1 MLSFLRLEAAPDEFL
16 AGQRSYSAMSSAEQL
31 TIPRGESAFAALFEH
46 HRRELQVH
54 CYRLLGSFEDAED
67 LVQET
72 FLRAWRKR
80 ASFSTGGRSAFRAWL
95 YRIATN
101 ACLDVLRSRPRRIS
115 PPQVAKAGD
124 PAAPP
129 SPPADLPWLQPY
141 PDRLLEPIAPGQD
154 EPAAVVVARET
165 IELAFIA
172 AIQHLPP
179 RQRAVLILRDV
190 LGWSAKETASLLEAS
205 VGSVN
210 SALQRARATLRDR
223 LGERRMEWARP
234 SEPSREERELLRRYV
249 DAHERA
255 DADALAELLR
265 EDARLTMPP
274 HPTWYAGREAIL
286 IATRQGFNPEFGH
299 IRTLI
304 AAANGQPAA
313 AHYLRPPGESEY
325 RPLALDVLR
334 IEGGRIAEINSFVFP
349 ELFPAF
355 GLPPKL

>member
-1 MLSFLRLEAAPDEFL
+1 MF
-16 AGQRSYSAMSSAEQL
+16 GMSSAEQL
-31 TIPRGESAFAALFEH
+31 TIPRGESAFAALLER

-54 CYRLLGSFEDAED
+54 CYRMLGSLEDAED

-80 ASFSTGGRSAFRAWL
+80 ASFSAGGLSAFRAWL

-101 ACLDVLRSRPRRIS
+101 ACLDVLRSRPRRVL
-115 PPQVAKAGD
+115 PPQVGKAGD
-124 PAAPP
+124 PTAPP

-190 LGWSAKETASLLEAS
+190 LGWPAKDTASLLEAS

-223 LGERRMEWARP
+223 LGERRTDWARP
-234 SEPSREERELLRRYV
+234 SEPSQEERELLRRYV

-265 EDARLTMPP
+265 DDARLTMPP

-286 IATRQGFNPEFGH
+286 IATRQGFDPEFGH

-304 AAANGQPAA
+304 AAANSQPAA
-313 AHYLRPPGESEY
+313 AHYLRRPGESEY

-334 IEGGRIAEINSFVFP
+334 IEGGRVAEINSFVFP
-349 ELFPAF
+349 GLFPAF